1 MFFKRR
7 WFKIL
12 TTLLGLFAFVGYF
25 AFSTFL
31 FPPHEDDWE
40 FDVSALVPRDVDFFV
55 AKAALKEDF
64 GEFPRLAAANRIQRT
79 EAWMELDTSPAYGA
93 WLESNG
99 IEQMLAQ
106 LREGLAQIPLGYS
119 PLDVFGGSDLALA
132 GRFKGQSIEQADW
145 AIYGRLNWMGK
156 AALGALNYPG
166 LIGLDGSGLVVTEEE
181 GILHLAGGQL
191 SQDLY
196 VARILDVG
204 VLGSEASLVRAAV
217 ELERASGENS
227 LYLSADYGDRIET
240 VRSRSAKGNE
250 VEVLLDLRALL
261 DNLGHK
267 GTLPDTSS
275 ERFLTAFMGRVFQIP
290 ACRKVMGVI
299 GFDDGVNVDLH
310 GTFSSE
316 EITTAQRRIYGR
328 DAGFGHEKVMEKV
341 AIVAP
346 EDAVLFAYLEGPIA
360 TLLEEVL
367 ASVDPAMKRNLADAF
382 RSTGRFP
389 DLDAVR
395 NHLAVSLH
403 NRLALVVRENDY
415 AKESKLDP
423 ATGRMEYAGPPNDG
437 QSVFA
442 VALITWYSDEG
453 KLIELRELIGQSPAY
468 FGLEG
473 RNGDTGYYQH
483 KVGNYDTREF
493 WSRFVPG
500 TGVIATM
507 NTHDQFII
515 SNVHEMLRDIYKT
528 TTIGGREYP
537 RLSSRPEFIE
547 LMSDTVPSANMLVWM
562 NPQSARKTLES
573 QAEAWAREHAATGID
588 WGRKRAEEENKLI
601 PQLFP
606 GRGRGQLTR
615 DQRDKLNVAVDPILK
630 EYRTDFIKQRIPDLV
645 REKQRQ
651 IAYGMSC
658 TSFLAMI
665 QLSPR
670 AFSFSMR
677 TVIPLPE

>member
-1 MFFKRR
+1 M
-7 WFKIL
+7 
-12 TTLLGLFAFVGYF
+12 
-25 AFSTFL
+25 
-31 FPPHEDDWE
+31 
-40 FDVSALVPRDVDFFV
+40 
-55 AKAALKEDF
+55 
-64 GEFPRLAAANRIQRT
+64 
-79 EAWMELDTSPAYGA
+79 
-93 WLESNG
+93 
-99 IEQMLAQ
+99 
-106 LREGLAQIPLGYS
+106 
-119 PLDVFGGSDLALA
+119 
-132 GRFKGQSIEQADW
+132 
-145 AIYGRLNWMGK
+145 
-156 AALGALNYPG
+156 
-166 LIGLDGSGLVVTEEE
+166 
-181 GILHLAGGQL
+181 
-191 SQDLY
+191 
-196 VARILDVG
+196 
-204 VLGSEASLVRAAV
+204 
-217 ELERASGENS
+217 
-227 LYLSADYGDRIET
+227 
-240 VRSRSAKGNE
+240 
-250 VEVLLDLRALL
+250 
-261 DNLGHK
+261 
-267 GTLPDTSS
+267 
-275 ERFLTAFMGRVFQIP
+275 
-290 ACRKVMGVI
+290 
-299 GFDDGVNVDLH
+299 
-310 GTFSSE
+310 
-316 EITTAQRRIYGR
+316 
-328 DAGFGHEKVMEKV
+328 
-341 AIVAP
+341 
-346 EDAVLFAYLEGPIA
+346 
-360 TLLEEVL
+360 
-367 ASVDPAMKRNLADAF
+367 
-382 RSTGRFP
+382 
-389 DLDAVR
+389 
-395 NHLAVSLH
+395 
-403 NRLALVVRENDY
+403 
-415 AKESKLDP
+415 
-423 ATGRMEYAGPPNDG
+423 
-437 QSVFA
+437 FA

-453 KLIELRELIGQSPAY
+453 KLIELRELIGQSPVY

-588 WGRKRAEEENKLI
+588 WGRKRAEEENKLM